1 MPETPDIPEDV
12 KQLMATEK
20 VARQFRDVFG
30 MPPGPG
36 EGEKRS
42 ESQIAVWEA
51 IMKAGNMHQTVFMP
65 DRAGQMCSMRAAFAD
80 GQRWMALYIKANVE
94 YTPKIVQS

>member
-1 MPETPDIPEDV
+1 MPEKPDIPQEV
-12 KQLMATEK
+12 KDLMAIEK

-30 MPPGPG
+30 MPPGHG

-51 IMKAGNMHQTVFMP
+51 LMKAGNMHQTVFLP
-65 DRAGQMCSMRAAFAD
+65 DRAGQLCAMRAAFGKRRCWRRA
-80 GQRWMALYIKANVE
+80 
-94 YTPKIVQS
+94 TT